1 MKHLD
6 SKLRQLALFVAL
18 TSFFAATAATIT
30 SFPYT
35 ETNYKSNWT
44 YSNYNGSWSLYTD
57 YCEAK
62 IVKGENNSWLFSPAL
77 QIQEGYI
84 YTFSFTLENL
94 NSSWPNSTVEFYIL
108 NDDDKNAEQ
117 IKVLGTVVLSKNEM
131 KKTVSLE
138 FESSLNANVYFAA
151 HDVSNGSDGYQT
163 KFNNFSVSEEI
174 SARLPKAVSG
184 LAYATSGDDGTTV
197 SLTWT
202 NPELDTFGDPLQI
215 KHIRLD
221 VNGE

>member
-44 YSNYNGSWSLYTD
+44 DYDRGGRWDTYTD
-57 YCEAK
+57 YCQAN
-62 IVKGENNSWLFSPAL
+62 IASGTNDSWLFSPAL

-84 YTFSFTLENL
+84 YTFSFALENL
-94 NSSWPNSTVEFYIL
+94 NSRWPNSTVEFYIL

-117 IKVLGTVVLSKNEM
+117 IKVLGTVVLSADEM

-151 HDVSNGSDGYQT
+151 HDVSNGSD
-163 KFNNFSVSEEI
+163 
-174 SARLPKAVSG
+174 
-184 LAYATSGDDGTTV
+184 
-197 SLTWT
+197 
-202 NPELDTFGDPLQI
+202 
-215 KHIRLD
+215 
-221 VNGE
+221 